1 MQQWSAAGQVLGP
14 PAVAWVASAAGGWQR
29 TWLATGA
36 CCVLGLALAAG
47 LARWQARPRA
57 PR

>member
-1 MQQWSAAGQVLGP
+1 
-14 PAVAWVASAAGGWQR
+14 VASAAGGWQR